1 MPSKKQKAIERLT
14 LATEAR
20 EAAEERAKKR
30 RAKLFRLMSKEQAA
44 GNLTYREI
52 SEITGLSEIRVAQ
65 ILREERDRQNGS
77 H

>member
-1 MPSKKQKAIERLT
+1 MSSRKQKATERLT

-20 EAAEERAKKR
+20 NSAEDRANKR
-30 RAKLFRLMSKEQAA
+30 RAKLYRIMSKEQAA

-52 SEITGLSEIRVAQ
+52 AAITGLSEIRVAQ
-65 ILREERDRQNGS
+65 VLREERDRNNGR